1 MSASSIP
8 LKIQN
13 ANGDLQEFTP
23 SDELYLSY
31 AVGEA
36 LVAAAS
42 NDVGN
47 ISLTDGQSIGSFVD
61 SYYNEISGTHPAS
74 QITGTSVTT
83 TLKQVSG
90 PADESGADFVRPVG
104 YYDVDPNP
112 GFYEMVDGD
121 LDNLAGRVLSNLVQ
135 NDYIGTFKL
144 SATQPSADY
153 TKFIDSV
160 FSDTHGNGGAGTV
173 VTNYHIWM
181 RTSMPSVA
189 PVRPVATSYDGSG
202 FNGLK
207 EMSDAQIQ
215 YTLGQRIKTLRATSG
230 AIGSYQLRSTAQG
243 APTVP
248 GTWVSV
254 GTAQNTRR
262 TPVDVAYARTRVSSY
277 NRARVSAY
285 TRTRVSTYTRDSV
298 DNFAR
303 TFVGDYTGTYS
314 RDFTGNY
321 TRNFEGNYSRTRPSS
336 YSGTYARTRVSSY
349 SRTRLTAFTGYFAGT
364 YSRARVSVYT
374 RNRVTPFTGT
384 FSRTRTS
391 SYTRG
396 RVSSYAG
403 TYSRNRVSSYAAA
416 YVRTRVSSYSGTYAS
431 RCTS

>member
-8 LKIQN
+8 LKLQN

-23 SDELYLSY
+23 SDELYLSF
-31 AVGEA
+31 AVGQA

-74 QITGTSVTT
+74 QITGASVTT

-121 LDNLAGRVLSNLVQ
+121 MDNLAGRVLSNLVQ

-144 SATQPSADY
+144 SATQPSPDY

-160 FSDTHGNGGAGTV
+160 FSDTHGNGSAGTV

-181 RTSMPSVA
+181 RTSMAAVA

-202 FNGLK
+202 F
-207 EMSDAQIQ
+207 
-215 YTLGQRIKTLRATSG
+215 
-230 AIGSYQLRSTAQG
+230 
-243 APTVP
+243 
-248 GTWVSV
+248 
-254 GTAQNTRR
+254 
-262 TPVDVAYARTRVSSY
+262 
-277 NRARVSAY
+277 
-285 TRTRVSTYTRDSV
+285 
-298 DNFAR
+298 F
-303 TFVGDYTGTYS
+303 
-314 RDFTGNY
+314 
-321 TRNFEGNYSRTRPSS
+321 
-336 YSGTYARTRVSSY
+336 
-349 SRTRLTAFTGYFAGT
+349 TAFMNAK
-364 YSRARVSVYT
+364 
-374 RNRVTPFTGT
+374 
-384 FSRTRTS
+384 FSLLEPI
-391 SYTRG
+391 
-396 RVSSYAG
+396 V
-403 TYSRNRVSSYAAA
+403 NLNLFLI
-416 YVRTRVSSYSGTYAS
+416 
-431 RCTS
+431 